1 MPNAKKAKERET
13 RRLASKIPDQETFD
27 RILSQVGVR
36 EKSEVL
42 RDQMR
47 QAVRASLIPYLK
59 FELKGVD

>member
-1 MPNAKKAKERET
+1 MNTKKAKEREV
-13 RRLASKIPDQETFD
+13 RRLAAKIPDEETLD

-36 EKSEVL
+36 EESEIL

-59 FELKGVD
+59 FELKTE

>member
-1 MPNAKKAKERET
+1 MNTKKAKEREV
-13 RRLASKIPDQETFD
+13 RRLAAKIPDEETLD

-36 EKSEVL
+36 EEREIL

-59 FELKGVD
+59 FELKTE

>member
-1 MPNAKKAKERET
+1 VNTKKAKEREV
-13 RRLASKIPDQETFD
+13 RRLAAKIPDEETLD

-36 EKSEVL
+36 EESEIL

-59 FELKGVD
+59 FELKTE

>member
-1 MPNAKKAKERET
+1 VNTKKAKEREV
-13 RRLASKIPDQETFD
+13 RRLAAKIPDEETLD

-36 EKSEVL
+36 EEREIL

-59 FELKGVD
+59 FELKTE